1 MENRSTNP
9 MVTTSE
15 RGVKH
20 ELSGPAVTAVVA
32 AAVFWLAF
40 DGGSYGLDSRAVA
53 AIVLWWTAGL
63 AVVLGLW
70 PVARPPRAALLA
82 GGLLAAFGAWTGL
95 SILWAES
102 AERAV
107 TELNRVSLFLAVFAV
122 TALAS
127 TRAAL
132 TRWCD
137 GLAIAT
143 AGIGLVALGR
153 RLLMPDALPGGDVPD
168 VLLATLTR
176 LGWPLDYW
184 NGLAMFVA
192 LGLPLLLRLAT
203 SARWGISRAVAV
215 GVFPA
220 LGAGLY
226 LTSSRG
232 GFAAAA
238 LGLAVFVAATPRR
251 WAAAGALAA
260 GLGGA
265 ALAIAVL
272 LPRDALANDPF
283 DAPEAIGQG
292 RSAAALILLLCVAS
306 GVAFWLGGRLLA
318 GVRIPRAAGIAL
330 VAAVA
335 VAAVAGIAAAH
346 PVQRFDD
353 FKAPPAA
360 FEDEDFIRSHLLSG
374 GGSGRWQFW
383 GSAVDEWQTRPVVGR
398 GAGSYESWWAEHA
411 PFWFFVRD
419 AHSLYLETLG
429 ELGLVGLA
437 LLLGVL
443 GTGVAAGVLRLR
455 ATAGE
460 ARVAVAALLGLVA
473 AYLVAAGIDW
483 MWELTA
489 VTVVAMVGLGL
500 LTGPATA
507 APVGAVRAPRSG
519 RRLAVGVAA
528 LVAGWI
534 LIVAQALPFLSSL
547 EISRSQ
553 AAVRANDTEAALDR
567 AEAAQAL
574 EPWAASPYLQ
584 LALVRETAGDLA
596 GARAAIADAIERDPL
611 DWRLWL
617 VRTRLETKDGAVAEA
632 RESLARAIEL
642 NPRSPLF
649 DPPE

>member
-1 MENRSTNP
+1 MA
-9 MVTTSE
+9 
-15 RGVKH
+15 
-20 ELSGPAVTAVVA
+20 AV
-32 AAVFWLAF
+32 VFWLAF
-40 DGGSYGLDSRAVA
+40 DGGSYGLESRAVA

-70 PVARPPRAALLA
+70 PLARPPRAALVA
-82 GGLLAAFGAWTGL
+82 GGLLAAFGAWTAL
-95 SILWAES
+95 SIVWAES

-107 TELNRVSLFLAVFAV
+107 TELNRVSLFLAVFVV

-127 TRAAL
+127 TRATL

-143 AGIGLVALGR
+143 AGIGVVALGR
-153 RLLMPDALPGGDVPD
+153 RLLTPDALPGGDVPD

-192 LGLPLLLRLAT
+192 LGLPLLLRVAT
-203 SARWGISRAVAV
+203 SARRALSRAVAV

-220 LGAGLY
+220 LCAALY

-238 LGLAVFVAATPRR
+238 IGLAVFVAATPRR
-251 WAAAGALAA
+251 WTAAGALAA
-260 GLGGA
+260 GLGGG
-265 ALAIAVL
+265 ALAVAVL

-292 RSAAALILLLCVAS
+292 RSAATLILLICIAS
-306 GVAFWLGGRLLA
+306 GVAFWLGGRLLS

-335 VAAVAGIAAAH
+335 VAAVAGIAVAH
-346 PVQRFDD
+346 PVQRFEE
-353 FKAPPAA
+353 FKAPPAT
-360 FEDEDFIRSHLLSG
+360 FEDDDFIRSHLLSG

-383 GSAVDEWQTRPVVGR
+383 ESAVDEWETRPVVGR

-437 LLLGVL
+437 LLLGVF
-443 GTGVAAGVLRLR
+443 GTGVVAGVVRLR
-455 ATAGE
+455 AAAGE
-460 ARVAVAALLGLVA
+460 ERVAIAALLGLVA
-473 AYLVAAGIDW
+473 AYLVAAGLDW

-489 VTVVAMVGLGL
+489 VTVVAMVAVGL
-500 LTGPATA
+500 LSGPASTA
-507 APVGAVRAPRSG
+507 AAAAEGAEPRRG
-519 RRLAVGVAA
+519 RRLALGIAA
-528 LVAGWI
+528 LVAGWL
-534 LIVAQALPFLSSL
+534 LIVAQALPFLSNL

-567 AEAAQAL
+567 AAAAQAL

-596 GARAAIADAIERDPL
+596 GARAAIEDAIERDPL

-632 RESLARAIEL
+632 RESLARAVEL
-642 NPRSPLF
+642 NPQSPLF
-649 DPPE
+649 NPPE

>member
-1 MENRSTNP
+1 MP
-9 MVTTSE
+9 
-15 RGVKH
+15 GI
-20 ELSGPAVTAVVA
+20 AVTALVA
-32 AAVFWLAF
+32 AIVFWLAF
-40 DGGSYGLDSRAVA
+40 DGGSYGLESRAVA
-53 AIVLWWTAGL
+53 AIVLWWAVGL

-70 PVARPPRAALLA
+70 PLERLPRAALVT
-82 GGLLAAFGAWTGL
+82 GGLLVAFAAWTGL
-95 SILWAES
+95 SIVWAES

-107 TELNRVSLFLAVFAV
+107 TELNRVSLLLAVFVV

-127 TRAAL
+127 TRVTL

-143 AGIGLVALGR
+143 AGIGIVALGR

-192 LGLPLLLRLAT
+192 LGLPLLLRVAT
-203 SARWGISRAVAV
+203 SARWALSRAVAV

-220 LGAGLY
+220 LCAALY

-251 WAAAGALAA
+251 WAAVGALAA

-265 ALAIAVL
+265 ALAVAVL

-292 RSAAALILLLCVAS
+292 RSAALLIVLICIAS
-306 GVAFWLGGRLLA
+306 GVAFWLGGRLFS
-318 GVRIPRAAGIAL
+318 GVRIPRAAGIA
-330 VAAVA
+330 VVA
-335 VAAVAGIAAAH
+335 VAAVAAVGGIVASH
-346 PVQRFDD
+346 PVQRVDE
-353 FKAPPAA
+353 FKAPPAT

-383 GSAVDEWQTRPVVGR
+383 ESAVDEWQTRPVVGR

-411 PFWFFVRD
+411 PFGFFVRD

-437 LLLGVL
+437 LLLGVF
-443 GTGVAAGVLRLR
+443 GAGAVAGVMRLR
-455 ATAGE
+455 ATAGDE
-460 ARVAVAALLGLVA
+460 RVAVAALLGLVA
-473 AYLVAAGIDW
+473 AYLLAAGIDW

-489 VTVVAMVGLGL
+489 VTVVAFVALGL
-500 LTGPATA
+500 LTGPASA
-507 APVGAVRAPRSG
+507 AAGDAVREPRRG
-519 RRLAVGVAA
+519 RRLALGIAV
-528 LVAGWI
+528 LVAGWV
-534 LIVAQALPFLSSL
+534 LIVVQALPFLSNL
-547 EISRSQ
+547 EVSRSQ

-584 LALVRETAGDLA
+584 IALVRETAGDLA
-596 GARAAIADAIERDPL
+596 GARAAIEDAIERDPL

-632 RESLARAIEL
+632 RQSLARAIEL

-649 DPPE
+649 NPPE

>member
-1 MENRSTNP
+1 M
-9 MVTTSE
+9 
-15 RGVKH
+15 
-20 ELSGPAVTAVVA
+20 A
-32 AAVFWLAF
+32 AITFWLAF

-53 AIVLWWTAGL
+53 AIVLWWAAGL
-63 AVVLGLW
+63 TVVLGLW
-70 PVARPPRAALLA
+70 PLARPPRTALVA
-82 GGLLAAFGAWTGL
+82 GALLAAFGAWTGL

-107 TELNRVSLFLAVFAV
+107 TELNRVSLFLAVFVV
-122 TALAS
+122 TVLAS
-127 TRAAL
+127 TRMTL

-143 AGIGLVALGR
+143 AGIGVVALGR
-153 RLLMPDALPGGDVPD
+153 RLLTPDALPGGDVPD

-192 LGLPLLLRLAT
+192 LGLPLLLRVAT
-203 SARWGISRAVAV
+203 SARWAVSRAVAV
-215 GVFPA
+215 GVVPA
-220 LGAGLY
+220 LGAALY

-238 LGLAVFVAATPRR
+238 IGLAVFVLATSRR
-251 WAAAGALAA
+251 WTAVGALAA

-265 ALAIAVL
+265 ALAVAVL

-283 DAPEAIGQG
+283 EAPEAIGQG
-292 RSAAALILLLCVAS
+292 RSAAALIVLICVAS
-306 GVAFWLGGRLLA
+306 GAAFWLGGRLLA

-346 PVQRFDD
+346 PVQRFDE
-353 FKAPPAA
+353 FKAPPAT

-437 LLLGVL
+437 LLLGVF
-443 GTGVAAGVLRLR
+443 GTGVAAGVMRLR
-455 ATAGE
+455 AVADE
-460 ARVAVAALLGLVA
+460 QRVAVAALLGLVA

-489 VTVVAMVGLGL
+489 VTVVAIVALGL
-500 LTGPATA
+500 LTGPASTA
-507 APVGAVRAPRSG
+507 VDAVGEPRRG
-519 RRLAVGVAA
+519 RRLAIGVAA

-534 LIVAQALPFLSSL
+534 LIVAQALPFLSNL

-553 AAVRANDTEAALDR
+553 AAVRADDTDTALDR

-584 LALVRETAGDLA
+584 IALVRETAGDLA
-596 GARAAIADAIERDPL
+596 GARAAIEDAIERDPL

-632 RESLARAIEL
+632 RESLARAVEL
-642 NPRSPLF
+642 NPQSPLF
-649 DPPE
+649 NPPE